1 MRTLPIYFAALVAFA
16 LMGFGLKFF
25 PFPDPVKPL
34 YASEIATAEIAKL
47 NAAAPK
53 FPRKPLLPADVK
65 VVMDG
70 GHGSAVHI
78 GNGIFVTAGHVVNK
92 ITKPFTI
99 KLHDGSIRPAEVLW
113 FNSKY
118 DIGLISANGDGLQ
131 SSDLQCRELDVG
143 EAIRIE
149 GNPTI
154 MEFVSAT
161 GKIAGLG
168 RKIGFW
174 ERVQVVDITI
184 LPGQSG
190 GPVYDKDGKLVG
202 ITVGVATFGM
212 GWSASPTGFGFI
224 VPGSAVCKL
233 LARA

>member
-1 MRTLPIYFAALVAFA
+1 MRIFEPLAWLASICLVGSAIYWSV
-16 LMGFGLKFF
+16 G
-25 PFPDPVKPL
+25 DTVVKPS
-34 YASEIATAEIAKL
+34 YASEIAAVEIANL
-47 NAAAPK
+47 NEAAPK

-65 VVMDG
+65 VLMDN
-70 GHGSAVHI
+70 GHGSAVYI
-78 GNGIFVTAGHVVNK
+78 GNNTFLTAAHVVSK

-99 KLHDGSIRPAEVLW
+99 KLHDGSVRKAEVLW
-113 FNSKY
+113 FNAKY
-118 DIGLISANGDGLQ
+118 DIGLIAADGEGLRT
-131 SSDLQCRELDVG
+131 SDLQCRELDIG

-161 GKIAGLG
+161 GRIAGEG

-212 GWSASPTGFGFI
+212 GWSASPTGFGFV
-224 VPGSAVCKL
+224 VPGKSVCQL

>member
-1 MRTLPIYFAALVAFA
+1 MRLFEPLAWLASISLIGGSIYYSI
-16 LMGFGLKFF
+16 G
-25 PFPDPVKPL
+25 DTIVKPT
-34 YASEIATAEIAKL
+34 YASEIASQEIAKL

-65 VVMDG
+65 VVMEG

-78 GNGIFVTAGHVVNK
+78 GNGVYLTAAHVVSK
-92 ITKPFTI
+92 QTKPISI
-99 KLHDGSIRPAEVLW
+99 KLHDGSVRKAETLW
-113 FNSKY
+113 FNTKY
-118 DIGLISANGDGLQ
+118 DIALISASGDGLMA
-131 SSDLQCRELDVG
+131 SDLQCRELETG
-143 EAIRIE
+143 ESIRIE

-161 GKIAGLG
+161 GKIAGAG

-190 GPVYDKDGKLVG
+190 GPVYDASGKLVG
-202 ITVGVATFGM
+202 ITVGVATYGM
-212 GWSASPTGFGFI
+212 GWSASPTGFGFV
-224 VPGSAVCKL
+224 VPGKAICPL
-233 LARA
+233 LARS

>member
-1 MRTLPIYFAALVAFA
+1 MRIYEPLAWLASISLIGGIVYWSV
-16 LMGFGLKFF
+16 GETI
-25 PFPDPVKPL
+25 VKPS
-34 YASEIATAEIAKL
+34 YASELAAQEIAKL

-65 VVMDG
+65 VVLEG
-70 GHGSAVHI
+70 GHGSAVYI
-78 GNGIFVTAGHVVNK
+78 GSGVFLTAAHVVSK

-99 KLHDGSIRPAEVLW
+99 KLHDGSVRKAEVLW
-113 FNSKY
+113 FNTKY
-118 DIGLISANGDGLQ
+118 DIGLIAADGDGLR
-131 SSDLQCRELDVG
+131 SSDLQCRELEVG
-143 EAIRIE
+143 ETIRVE

-161 GKIAGLG
+161 GRIAGAG

-190 GPVYDKDGKLVG
+190 GPVYDVGGKLVG
-202 ITVGVATFGM
+202 ITVGVATYGM
-212 GWSASPTGFGFI
+212 GWAAAPTGFGFV
-224 VPGSAVCKL
+224 VPGKSICQL